1 MPPRTSTGPAGFLA
15 RPDPLYGLE
24 RGQAAREGGIMGKE
38 RMAAVT
44 DGVLAVVITIMVLDL
59 KAPETTDLSALGK
72 LLPTFLSYVLS
83 FVYVAIYWNNHHHL
97 LAACE
102 RVNGA
107 VLWANMHLLFWLSL
121 IPFTTAWLAENHFE
135 PVPTLLYGVS
145 LLMPALAYWI
155 LARTLV
161 AAHGSDSVLARAMGG
176 GFKER
181 PPSSS
186 TPSASRSR
194 SGRPPSRWRA
204 TSSSPVSG

>member
-1 MPPRTSTGPAGFLA
+1 
-15 RPDPLYGLE
+15 
-24 RGQAAREGGIMGKE
+24 MGKE
-38 RMAAVT
+38 RMTAVT

-59 KAPETTDLSALGK
+59 KAPESTDLSALIK

-102 RVNGA
+102 RVNGG

-161 AAHGSDSVLARAMGG
+161 GAHGQDSVLARAMGG
-176 GFKER
+176 GFKEK
-181 PPSSS
+181 
-186 TPSASRSR
+186 ASLVLYAFGIAVALWAPAVALMSYVVVAGLWLIPDRR
-194 SGRPPSRWRA
+194 IERTMPG
-204 TSSSPVSG
+204 

>member
-1 MPPRTSTGPAGFLA
+1 
-15 RPDPLYGLE
+15 
-24 RGQAAREGGIMGKE
+24 MGKE
-38 RMAAVT
+38 RMTAVT
-44 DGVLAVVITIMVLDL
+44 DGVLAVVISIMVLDL
-59 KAPETTDLSALGK
+59 KAPESTDLSALIK

-102 RVNGA
+102 RVNGG

-161 AAHGSDSVLARAMGG
+161 GAHGQDSVLARAMGG
-176 GFKER
+176 GFKEK
-181 PPSSS
+181 
-186 TPSASRSR
+186 ASLVLYAFGIAVALWAPAVALMSYVVVAGLWLIPDRR
-194 SGRPPSRWRA
+194 IERTMPG
-204 TSSSPVSG
+204 

>member
-1 MPPRTSTGPAGFLA
+1 
-15 RPDPLYGLE
+15 
-24 RGQAAREGGIMGKE
+24 MGKE

-59 KAPETTDLSALGK
+59 KAPESTDLSALVK

-161 AAHGSDSVLARAMGG
+161 GAHGHDSVLARAMGG
-176 GFKER
+176 GFKEK
-181 PPSSS
+181 
-186 TPSASRSR
+186 ASLVLYAFGIAVALWAPAVALASYVVVAGLWLIPDRR
-194 SGRPPSRWRA
+194 IERTMG
-204 TSSSPVSG
+204 